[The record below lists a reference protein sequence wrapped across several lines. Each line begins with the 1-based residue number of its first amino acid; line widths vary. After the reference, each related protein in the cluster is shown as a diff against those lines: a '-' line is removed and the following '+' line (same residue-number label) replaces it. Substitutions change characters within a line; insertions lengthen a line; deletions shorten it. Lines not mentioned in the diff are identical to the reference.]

1 MSSQLTI
8 EPSPPISAEA
18 ESEYVIR
25 ARDRMTTE
33 AAVMS
38 FDLILQKQY
47 CISSYIDFQEHLF
60 QPVDVVI

>member
-8 EPSPPISAEA
+8 EPSPPSNAEA

-33 AAVMS
+33 AVVS
-38 FDLILQKQY
+38 FDLILQK
-47 CISSYIDFQEHLF
+47 
-60 QPVDVVI
+60 

>member
-38 FDLILQKQY
+38 FDLILQK
-47 CISSYIDFQEHLF
+47 
-60 QPVDVVI
+60 